1 LVIGISCSEVEDVMA
16 REKLTIEVSTVNAAG
31 ARIALAAAEKL
42 AAQKGLNV
50 SIAIVDHAGYPVT
63 LHRMDGGTVT
73 SVEAATRKARTAAQ
87 LRMPSKRFQD
97 LLHGGMT
104 TLLSLEFLTPMAGGV
119 PLAIDGVVVGGIG
132 CSGGSEEDDEAAAV
146 AGAEAFAAAAKG

>member
-1 LVIGISCSEVEDVMA
+1 LEDVMA
-16 REKLTIEVSTVNAAG
+16 GEKLTIEVPSVSAAG

-42 AAQKGLNV
+42 AAGKGLHV
-50 SIAIVDHAGYPVT
+50 SIAVVDQAGYPVT

-119 PLAIDGVVVGGIG
+119 PLESGGAVVGGIG
-132 CSGGSEEDDEAAAV
+132 CSGGSEEDDEALAF
-146 AGAEAFAAAAKG
+146 AGAQAFAAAAGQG